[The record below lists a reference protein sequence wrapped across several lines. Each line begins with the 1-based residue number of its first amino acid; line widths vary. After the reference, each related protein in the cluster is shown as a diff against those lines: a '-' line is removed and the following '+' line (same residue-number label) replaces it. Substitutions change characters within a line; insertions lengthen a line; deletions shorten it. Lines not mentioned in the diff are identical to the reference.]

1 MSRKEKFKINL
12 YRLFLLGLMSVT
24 LLCTTKFLRTLNQ
37 LNETYADLTKIEY
50 LSSGTQR
57 LTRLAFANEKDP
69 QLVFYIDDQTT
80 QSLAVGGEDN
90 LSVMSDPTFTLMAS
104 EVVDSWKNLKIFLAD
119 DFSRLNQSSI
129 SVAADSHFYQMTNL
143 ADEVSQYAQ
152 ELSRTVAHLQ
162 TVLGFLLILVSIVFF
177 NRFMQT
183 QAELKQSKALAQVAL
198 IDVATGL
205 YNRSKCQELF
215 KNNRA
220 ATGKKQKAIIVLDLN
235 DLKQTNDKLGHRVGD
250 ELIHAFASLL
260 KKACSVHVVSPFIGR
275 YGGDEFI
282 VYYDDIDMESDIDT
296 YLKELEFV
304 TDEFN
309 QKESRF
315 KVSYA
320 AGSACVTE
328 KEDEELTMRQLFDL
342 ADKAMYE
349 NKIAMKCQGSSDL
362 KPIKNEE

>member
-1 MSRKEKFKINL
+1 MKRKVKLRI
-12 YRLFLLGLMSVT
+12 RVVPLFLVCLVVVT
-24 LLCTTKFLRTLNQ
+24 SLSSAKFLRTLHN
-37 LNETYADLTKIEY
+37 LNEVYADLTKIEY

-69 QLVFYIDDQTT
+69 QLVFYIDDQTL
-80 QSLAVGGEDN
+80 QSLTIGGEEA
-90 LSVMSDPTFTLMAS
+90 LSVMGDPTFTLMAD
-104 EVVDSWKNLKIFLAD
+104 EVVDSWKNLKQLLAE

-129 SVAADSHFYQMTNL
+129 SVAADTHFYQMSNL
-143 ADEVSQYAQ
+143 ADGVSKHAH
-152 ELSRTVAHLQ
+152 ELSEEVAQLQ
-162 TVLGFLLILVSIVFF
+162 TVVSFLLMVVGVIAL

-215 KNNRA
+215 KNNRV
-220 ATGKKQKAIIVLDLN
+220 ATGKKQKAIIVFDLN

-250 ELIHAFASLL
+250 ELIHSFATLL
-260 KKACSVHVVSPFIGR
+260 KKACSVHVIPPFVGR

-282 VYYDDIDMESDIDT
+282 VYYDDIDFELDIET
-296 YLKELEFV
+296 YLKELEFL

-309 QKESRF
+309 QNESRF

-320 AGSACVTE
+320 AGTACVTE
-328 KEDEELTMRQLFDL
+328 ELDEELTMRQLFDI
-342 ADKAMYE
+342 ADQAMYV
-349 NKIAMKCQGSSDL
+349 NKSAMKSGRRSDL
-362 KPIKNEE
+362 KPIKSEE